1 MKTIKQYAWLILLL
15 FSIGGIIYPPVGI
28 VAIIC
33 MLAPVVT
40 APFMGRRWC
49 GTFCPR
55 GSLNDVILKKITLKK
70 GIPALFKTNKFKIG
84 FLIILMSLFA
94 VQLWMAWG
102 NIAAIGSVFVRMIL
116 ITTIVDIILGV
127 VYHQRTWCS
136 FCPMGSMA
144 GWIAQAKH
152 SISKSFNNNH
162 SQKLSRT

>member
-1 MKTIKQYAWLILLL
+1 MKTIKQYAWLILIL

-49 GTFCPR
+49 GNFCPR
-55 GSLNDVILKKITLKK
+55 GSLNDVILKKITLNK
-70 GIPALFKTNKFKIG
+70 GIPKIFKTNGFKIG
-84 FLIILMSLFA
+84 FLVLLMSAFV

-102 NIAAIGSVFVRMIL
+102 NIAAVGFVFVRMIL
-116 ITTIVDIILGV
+116 ITTIIDIILGII
-127 VYHQRTWCS
+127 YHQRTWCS

-144 GWIAQAKH
+144 GWIAKAK
-152 SISKSFNNNH
+152 SSLSKLKSKS
-162 SQKLSRT
+162 LSIQ